1 VRRRSSKV
9 DPASEAAHRL
19 GGGIGVGG
27 GGGSAAGE
35 ESAPGFLCFRGGREG
50 EKEEEEPRP
59 VHGGMKRARDDA
71 TGSQLKR
78 PNLARSDP

>member
-1 VRRRSSKV
+1 VLFEGRS
-9 DPASEAAHRL
+9 
-19 GGGIGVGG
+19 GVGG
-27 GGGSAAGE
+27 GAQSRWWDRRRRRGRRKGG
-35 ESAPGFLCFRGGREG
+35 CGGIGAWFSLFSRREG
-50 EKEEEEPRP
+50 EKEEEEPQP